1 MSDLVIEKIDEV
13 NIRVRCERSFAKE
26 LSDFFT
32 FKVPGHKFMPAYRN
46 KVWDGTIKLYNMFSQ
61 EIHSGLLDY
70 VTTFAKERGYSCQVT
85 FDTPHN
91 KVSDDLVKRYLT
103 DTLKI
108 SAGGKLIIPHDHQIR
123 AISHAIKHE
132 RCLLLSPTGS
142 GKSLIIYGLL
152 RHLMEKTNKKIL
164 IIVPTTGLVSQMYS
178 DFEDY
183 SKMNGWNVEENCHKI
198 YAGQDKNTDK
208 KIVISTWQSLYKLP
222 AKYFEDFEIAFG
234 DECHLFKAK
243 SLTSIMSKLKNA
255 KYRIGTTGTLDGAL
269 THKLVIEG
277 LFGPVKDV
285 TTTKELMEKDIL
297 SKLEIDCILL
307 DYDDEDKKLVK
318 TLKYQDE
325 MKWLITNDRR
335 NKFISTLAGTTK
347 GNTLVLFQF
356 VENHGK
362 QLYEKIKLENQH
374 KKVFLIHGGVQTDDR
389 ERVRGLAEKQKD
401 AIIVASYGTFSTGIN
416 IKNLHNIIFA
426 SPSKSRIRILQS
438 IGRQLRKH
446 ESKSIAKLFD
456 IGDNLQW
463 KKKMNHTLR
472 HFFERIKLYKIE
484 EFIFK
489 TIKIKL

>member
-1 MSDLVIEKIDEV
+1 M
-13 NIRVRCERSFAKE
+13 E
-26 LSDFFT
+26 L
-32 FKVPGHKFMPAYRN
+32 PGH
-46 KVWDGTIKLYNMFSQ
+46 
-61 EIHSGLLDY
+61 
-70 VTTFAKERGYSCQVT
+70 
-85 FDTPHN
+85 
-91 KVSDDLVKRYLT
+91 
-103 DTLKI
+103 
-108 SAGGKLIIPHDHQIR
+108 
-123 AISHAIKHE
+123 
-132 RCLLLSPTGS
+132 
-142 GKSLIIYGLL
+142 
-152 RHLMEKTNKKIL
+152 
-164 IIVPTTGLVSQMYS
+164 
-178 DFEDY
+178 
-183 SKMNGWNVEENCHKI
+183 
-198 YAGQDKNTDK
+198 
-208 KIVISTWQSLYKLP
+208 STEP
-222 AKYFEDFEIAFG
+222 
-234 DECHLFKAK
+234 
-243 SLTSIMSKLKNA
+243 
-255 KYRIGTTGTLDGAL
+255 L

-374 KKVFLIHGGVQTDDR
+374 KKVFLIHGGVETDDR

-401 AIIVASYGTFSTGIN
+401 AVIVASYGTFSTGIN

-446 ESKSIAKLFD
+446 ESKSVAKLFD

-472 HFFERIKLYKIE
+472 HFFERIKLYKVE